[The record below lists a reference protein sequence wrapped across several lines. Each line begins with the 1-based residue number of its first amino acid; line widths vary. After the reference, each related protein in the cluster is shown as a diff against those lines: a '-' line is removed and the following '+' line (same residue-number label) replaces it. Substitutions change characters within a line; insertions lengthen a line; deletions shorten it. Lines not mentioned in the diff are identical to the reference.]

1 MSTGEEL
8 RTTSTKILINL
19 PNLEKC
25 HRQNEDG
32 VTAKVTT
39 REACASKKALF
50 VSNATLM
57 PHRLLLP
64 MILTLMLHY

>member
-1 MSTGEEL
+1 MSTWEEL
-8 RTTSTKILINL
+8 GTTSTKILNDSKF
-19 PNLEKC
+19 EEGS
-25 HRQNEDG
+25 QTDG

-57 PHRLLLP
+57 PHKLL
-64 MILTLMLHY
+64 

>member
-1 MSTGEEL
+1 MSTWEEL
-8 RTTSTKILINL
+8 GTTSTKILNDL
-19 PNLEKC
+19 PNLKKG
-25 HRQNEDG
+25 HRQKTDG

-57 PHRLLLP
+57 PHKLL
-64 MILTLMLHY
+64 